1 MLLGA
6 ITARFAHG
14 LLIIAAPES
23 SDPHDDWDPV
33 SEPFHAGLDSVYV
46 GVLSAPSGL
55 VSVEFFDG
63 EEYPQDLA
71 LIYSGEMHLK
81 DLKFLAFD
89 PNETVLLTVLTDSSR
104 VRISLFGDEPEDLS
118 KVQVFV
124 NSIAA

>member
-14 LLIIAAPES
+14 LLILAAPGS

-33 SEPFHAGLDSVYV
+33 NEPVHAGSDSIYI

-55 VSVEFFDG
+55 VGVECFDG
-63 EEYPQDLA
+63 EDYPSDFVQLF
-71 LIYSGEMHLK
+71 SGEIHLES
-81 DLKFLAFD
+81 LKFLLYD

-104 VRISLFGDEPEDLS
+104 ASIVLFGDEPDDPS
-118 KVQVFV
+118 RVQVFV
-124 NSIAA
+124 NSI